1 MQKISSIHEPIFT
14 LQQILEFHEL
24 NGHAHFDHGHPKII
38 EITFSFLKFAP
49 VFKKSVHYVYS
60 FLNPMTRLATLIFEY
75 AHSKIFWSTF
85 SL

>member
-14 LQQILEFHEL
+14 IQQILEFHEL

-38 EITFSFLKFAP
+38 EITFSFLKFAS

-60 FLNPMTRLATLIFEY
+60 FLNSMTRLATLIFEY
-75 AHSKIFWSTF
+75 AHSKIF
-85 SL
+85 

>member
-14 LQQILEFHEL
+14 IQQILEFHEL

-38 EITFSFLKFAP
+38 EIPFSFLKFAP
-49 VFKKSVHYVYS
+49 VFKKSVHSIYS
-60 FLNPMTRLATLIFEY
+60 FLNPMTRSATLIFEH